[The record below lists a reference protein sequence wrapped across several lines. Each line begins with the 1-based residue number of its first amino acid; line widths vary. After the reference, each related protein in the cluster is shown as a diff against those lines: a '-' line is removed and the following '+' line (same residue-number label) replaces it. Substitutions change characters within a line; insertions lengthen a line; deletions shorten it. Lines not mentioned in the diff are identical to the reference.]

1 MIRIIVFLGICI
13 LYFVGISSV
22 YHSMNAFNKRIR
34 IIYAIVSLIIMM
46 IITSILVLIGYK
58 GNSISKKMMI
68 LIFTPIN
75 ILISMPFIA
84 NNLSKCKR
92 KKIEIEDLKK
102 RIGIISIA
110 FSILLIFECKYISKI
125 I

>member
-1 MIRIIVFLGICI
+1 M
-13 LYFVGISSV
+13 
-22 YHSMNAFNKRIR
+22 
-34 IIYAIVSLIIMM
+34 MM
-46 IITSILVLIGYK
+46 IITSILVLFGYK

-102 RIGIISIA
+102 GIGIIAIA
-110 FSILLIFECKYISKI
+110 FCILLIFECKYISKI